1 MIEPISVAE
10 IGIKDV
16 EIGQV
21 RFRLAAALRVVLDF
35 NRQRPQR
42 LNNILIIIAES
53 PPWLY
58 QIARYLGNAGL
69 KPHPL
74 AKLFPKGGTARLGEH
89 DNRMKSARY
98 RWQPTHDC
106 R

>member
-35 NRQRPQR
+35 N
-42 LNNILIIIAES
+42 
-53 PPWLY
+53 
-58 QIARYLGNAGL
+58 GNAS
-69 KPHPL
+69 
-74 AKLFPKGGTARLGEH
+74 AGTSTTDLQKYAVASGRCP
-89 DNRMKSARY
+89 A
-98 RWQPTHDC
+98 
-106 R
+106 